1 MSGSHY
7 QISFTQILESERRL
21 QLSNILKVFAIK
33 CKVTSD
39 EKPVSLKEYI
49 SIRIKRTINTIIILD

>member
-7 QISFTQILESERRL
+7 QISYNQILESERRL

-33 CKVTSD
+33 YDSVTTEGSD
-39 EKPVSLKEYI
+39 FVVHSP
-49 SIRIKRTINTIIILD
+49 